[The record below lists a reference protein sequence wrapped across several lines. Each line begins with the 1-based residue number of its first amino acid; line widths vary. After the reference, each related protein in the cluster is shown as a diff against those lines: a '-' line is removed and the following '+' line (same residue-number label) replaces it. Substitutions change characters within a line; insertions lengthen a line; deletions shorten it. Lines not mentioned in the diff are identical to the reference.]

1 MTPEISTRLAAA
13 SPRPDSASSAG
24 SRSAPAAYSPG
35 PSLFCPVPPDG
46 GPPSFLDPNSSDP
59 MTPDLTLQNRSTV
72 AVVDRNTRPTM
83 TIMITQR
90 ESLESKD
97 NTPHCGA

>member
-1 MTPEISTRLAAA
+1 
-13 SPRPDSASSAG
+13 
-24 SRSAPAAYSPG
+24 
-35 PSLFCPVPPDG
+35 
-46 GPPSFLDPNSSDP
+46 

-72 AVVDRNTRPTM
+72 AVADRNTRPTM

-97 NTPHCGA
+97 NTTDCGA

>member
-1 MTPEISTRLAAA
+1 MTPDISTRLAAA
-13 SPRPDSASSAG
+13 SPSPESASTAG
-24 SRSAPAAYSPG
+24 SRCAPAAYSPG
-35 PSLFCPVPPDG
+35 PSLLCPVPPDG

-59 MTPDLTLQNRSTV
+59 MTPDLTLQKSGPLAV
-72 AVVDRNTRPTM
+72 ADRNTRPTM

-97 NTPHCGA
+97 NTTDCGA